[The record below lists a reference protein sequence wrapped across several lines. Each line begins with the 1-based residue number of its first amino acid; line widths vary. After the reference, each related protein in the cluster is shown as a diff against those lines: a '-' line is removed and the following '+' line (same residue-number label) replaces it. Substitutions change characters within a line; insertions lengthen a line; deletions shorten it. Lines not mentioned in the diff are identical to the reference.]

1 MFKVTTPSVFV
12 SLQNSASQFS
22 LLYGGKTRITTT
34 RPSPEPQE
42 RKLESILS
50 CHLIALTKN
59 AFGGTTTTFKG
70 TADVISPA
78 KSSVSKERAE
88 MAQKEATTF
97 KEQEIT
103 QLWYINKP
111 LNIWSDSQA
120 TKKGTIK
127 RFSTK
132 RLCHH
137 LIRWSWTEASATSTG
152 RTAALLVRLH
162 LIQSLFLQTYYNWET
177 GKTC

>member
-22 LLYGGKTRITTT
+22 LLYGGKTQITTT

-50 CHLIALTKN
+50 CHLIALTKKN

-70 TADVISPA
+70 TADVISAA
-78 KSSVSKERAE
+78 KSSVSKKRAE

-97 KEQEIT
+97 KEQEII
-103 QLWYINKP
+103 QL
-111 LNIWSDSQA
+111 
-120 TKKGTIK
+120 
-127 RFSTK
+127 
-132 RLCHH
+132 
-137 LIRWSWTEASATSTG
+137 
-152 RTAALLVRLH
+152 
-162 LIQSLFLQTYYNWET
+162 
-177 GKTC
+177 